1 MTKLLKL
8 EKNITYFFLTMFLKR
23 SKEAKILSSF
33 EENTLRNTLGREE
46 QEEPM
51 NILKDFS
58 KEFDKLKIQN
68 HRDFGFEKE
77 GEKDVHY
84 NERGRSFEKGSK
96 FVRSKSNPR
105 FYREAR
111 SQSWNRAR
119 SQSRNGRFQRFHKV
133 VGTRYWNNREEK
145 KKVESRVEKEREEKE
160 KRKRREKERGH
171 STK

>member
-1 MTKLLKL
+1 MG
-8 EKNITYFFLTMFLKR
+8 
-23 SKEAKILSSF
+23 ILSSF
-33 EENTLRNTLGREE
+33 DENTLRNTLGGEE
-46 QEEPM
+46 QEESM

-77 GEKDVHY
+77 GEKEVHVTEEEDVHY

-119 SQSRNGRFQRFHKV
+119 SQSRNGRFQRFQKV
-133 VGTRYWNNREEK
+133 AGTRYWNNREEK
-145 KKVESRVEKEREEKE
+145 KKVESAVEEKLE
-160 KRKRREKERGH
+160 VLLKEMKESERVIPSYGIV
-171 STK
+171 SFEP